1 VNSLDIQTLLAITIL
16 AGAVV
21 YTAIRIKRNWKK
33 GDADPKCDNCD
44 VPEQLKKQKESDT

>member
-1 VNSLDIQTLLAITIL
+1 MDIQTLLALTVL

-44 VPEQLKKQKESDT
+44 IKEKVEKFKTES